1 MAKSLSFL
9 LFVVSIFIVS
19 CTPSESSIDTVIPQ
33 TRAVNPTN
41 TLNPIDTRESTFT
54 HIATGY
60 PTNTPKPT
68 PTPTI
73 YPPPT
78 ELRAFPGAEGFGAI
92 TPGGRG
98 GQVYEVTNLHDSGAG
113 SFRACAEASEPR
125 ICVFRVAGTITLH
138 SNIDITSPYIT
149 IAGQTAPGGGITLK
163 SSDSNSTVHLH
174 VETHDVI
181 IRYIR
186 LRPGT
191 NTENGRALTVSKR
204 SNPPYNVIVDHVS
217 MSWSGDEMFIT
228 WYDTNN
234 ITVQWSIMAESLPA
248 GDGGYKGP
256 NLGEGGASGYLS
268 LHHNLIAHHNQR
280 FPHTKTGVGPVDLVN
295 NIMYNLG
302 AYGYANLKEQTKANL
317 VNNYI
322 KGGPNATTST
332 FVKDQITSGGYYY
345 NGNIVE
351 PGWSVNNFAPDD
363 HRVPVRYSAPTVTA
377 TSAQQAYDD
386 VLSKAGAILGLNCGG
401 GWFNRIDAV
410 DSRIIQSVIDGTRGH
425 DIPPGSTDRGLGFIS
440 NPSQVG
446 GWPNLDPGIPCTDSD
461 HDGMPDDW
469 EDQHNFNSNN
479 PSDGPQDADG
489 DGYTNIEE
497 YLNHTNPRGS
507 G

>member
-1 MAKSLSFL
+1 LYLVLLLRVQSTQLS
-9 LFVVSIFIVS
+9 
-19 CTPSESSIDTVIPQ
+19 PQ

-92 TPGGRG
+92 TPGGRE

-163 SSDSNSTVHLH
+163 SADSNSTVHLH

-302 AYGYANLKEQTKANL
+302 AYGYTNLKEQTKTNL